1 MEIRQNVDFKW
12 NFMKV
17 LVKPEF
23 YISDL
28 FFFHMI
34 LMQVAHEPCIAL
46 QTGENSPVVWALHWG
61 TCGGEV

>member
-1 MEIRQNVDFKW
+1 
-12 NFMKV
+12 MKV